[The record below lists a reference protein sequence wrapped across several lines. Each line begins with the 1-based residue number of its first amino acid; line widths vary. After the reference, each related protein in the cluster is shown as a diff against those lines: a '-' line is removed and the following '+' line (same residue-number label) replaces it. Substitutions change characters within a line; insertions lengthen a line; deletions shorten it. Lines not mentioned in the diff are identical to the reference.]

1 MTTTSAPY
9 QLDQASCERLIA
21 IALDGGGDF
30 AEVFSEYKTSH
41 VLSFEEGKV
50 KNASSSVACGTGIR
64 VFAGESVGLA
74 YCETGEDKD
83 LEHCAREAGQIAR
96 NGGSPVS
103 AEALQPREHEQYYPV
118 DKPIADFSIQQRIS
132 ILKDIDAAATA
143 ADKRVSWV
151 TAYLA
156 DSERHI
162 TVAASDGTWV
172 QDQQPMIIA
181 LCQVIMSDDDKRES
195 GYCSFGR
202 RCGMEI
208 FDITPPQQLAA
219 EAVRLAAFKMGADP
233 CPAGSMPV
241 VLAAG
246 GAGVLVHEAVGH
258 GLEAD
263 FNRKG
268 VSAYADRVGEKVA
281 SEHCTIVD
289 DGTLM
294 NNRGSINIDDEG
306 TPAQRTVLIENG
318 ILKGYLNDKLNAR
331 LMGVPCT
338 GNGRRESYKAPT
350 IPRMRVTTIEGGSH
364 DKDEI
369 LASVK
374 HGLYAVTFGG
384 GSVDITKGD
393 YNFEVQEA
401 FLIED
406 GKMTRPVKGA
416 TLVGNGPETM
426 QKVTM
431 VANDMQIDKNAGTC
445 GKDGQG
451 CPVGFGTPTT
461 LVSELVVGGT
471 A

>member
-1 MTTTSAPY
+1 MTTSTVPF
-9 QLDQASCERLIA
+9 QLDQSTCEQLINHALAS
-21 IALDGGGDF
+21 GGDF
-30 AEVFSEYKTSH
+30 AEVFSEYTTAHSI
-41 VLSFEEGKV
+41 SYEEGKV
-50 KNASSSVACGTGIR
+50 KSASSTVVCGTGIR
-64 VFAGESVGLA
+64 VFAGEATGLA
-74 YCETGEDKD
+74 YCETGD
-83 LEHCAREAGQIAR
+83 LQDLMRCAHQAGQIAR
-96 NGGSPVS
+96 NGGTPSGAQELKNVP
-103 AEALQPREHEQYYPV
+103 HTQYYPV
-118 DKPIADFSIQQRIS
+118 EKPISDFSIQQRIAV
-132 ILKDIDAAATA
+132 LEEMNRHATE
-143 ADKRVSWV
+143 ADNRVQWV

-162 TVAASDGTWV
+162 TVAASDGTYA
-172 QDQQPMIIA
+172 QDTQPMIIV
-181 LCQVIMSDDDKRES
+181 LCSVIMAEDDKRETGRS
-195 GYCSFGR
+195 SFGR

-208 FDITPPQQLAA
+208 FDLTSPQSLAE
-219 EAVRLAAFKMGADP
+219 EAVRLASFKLAADP

-268 VSAYADRVGEKVA
+268 VSVYADRVGELVA

-289 DGTLM
+289 DGTLL

-306 TPAQRTVLIENG
+306 TPTQRTVLIENG
-318 ILKGYLNDKLNAR
+318 VLKGYLNDKLNAR
-331 LMGVPCT
+331 LMNMPCT
-338 GNGRRESYKAPT
+338 GNGRRESYQVPT
-350 IPRMRVTTIEGGSH
+350 IPRMRVTTLEGGKH

-374 HGLYAVTFGG
+374 NGLYAVNFGG

-406 GKMTRPVKGA
+406 GKITRPVKGA
-416 TLVGNGPETM
+416 TLVGNGPETL
-426 QKVTM
+426 QRVTM
-431 VANDMQIDKNAGTC
+431 VGTDMEIDKNAGTC

-451 CPVGFGTPTT
+451 APVGFGTPTT